1 MDGEMEK
8 INSPEENF
16 AHWYDEDIHSAINPI
31 NYTQALID
39 EMGLK
44 DGDVY
49 LAGGEA
55 HQVEAIDVDVDKLV
69 LTDPTVVHP
78 QDARSGQWSVP
89 ITGLYTDWRR
99 GKIDPATMDAV
110 A

>member
-1 MDGEMEK
+1 MEK
-8 INSPEENF
+8 VKSPEEGF
-16 AHWYDEDIHSAINPI
+16 THWYDEDIHSAINPI

-44 DGDVY
+44 SGDVY
-49 LAGGEA
+49 LANGKA
-55 HQVEAIDVDVDKLV
+55 HQIESIDIAVDRLV
-69 LTDPTVVHP
+69 LADPTVNHP

-89 ITGLYTDWRR
+89 ITGLYQDWRQ